1 MIIIFYKKNKYYSRM
16 DNLTKM
22 NNFSFL
28 SFIIIGLFLY
38 STFNLYQSLSV
49 EEDDSSLNDNQESD
63 NDFFNSL
70 SRTLPSIDEVPS
82 DENEELDNEGKIFD
96 NFNTEESINE
106 EDSSSSS
113 KKTESNEE
121 IKEGITESLN
131 NGFSDSNQ
139 ETEIINEKDNSDEI
153 KMSSSNEDNDNKNND
168 NIDNTE
174 KIETK

>member
-1 MIIIFYKKNKYYSRM
+1 
-16 DNLTKM
+16 M

-28 SFIIIGLFLY
+28 FFIIIGLFVY
-38 STFNLYQSLSV
+38 ATFNLYQSLSV
-49 EEDDSSLNDNQESD
+49 EEGDSSLNDNKEQD

-70 SRTLPSIDEVPS
+70 SRMLPSIDEVPP
-82 DENEELDNEGKIFD
+82 DENEELDSGVIFD

-106 EDSSSSS
+106 EGSSSSSS
-113 KKTESNEE
+113 KETESNEE

-139 ETEIINEKDNSDEI
+139 ETEIINEKGSSDVIE
-153 KMSSSNEDNDNKNND
+153 MSPSNEDNGKEDND
-168 NIDNTE
+168 NIDNKE